1 MNIILGATGQIG
13 TMLVDNLLEQGQPV
27 KAVIRN
33 YSKAQELKNKGVEVF
48 ITDSF
53 EVEALK
59 KAFHGGS
66 SVFLLTPE
74 NRKCENFLNET
85 QMIINN
91 YRKAILSSGITK
103 IVGLSSVGA
112 QHKSETGN
120 LIASYMLEHAFSDLE
135 IEQIFI
141 RPTYYFSN
149 WLGYLELVK
158 EHGILPTFFPPG
170 MELPMIAPSD
180 VAKFLSKVMLCET
193 PQEKMYEI
201 TGPHS
206 YSSSDMAKI
215 FEDVLNREVILQQLL
230 PEEWESTLIQA
241 GFSIDGAKN
250 FMLMTKA
257 VIDGKTKYDTTNPI
271 PFSTDFK
278 KYLKSVI

>member
-33 YSKAQELKNKGVEVF
+33 YSKAQELKNKGVEVL

-158 EHGILPTFFPPG
+158 EHGILPTFFPLG

-215 FEDVLNREVILQQLL
+215 FEDVLNRKVILQQLL

-257 VIDGKTKYDTTNPI
+257 VIDGKTEYDTTNPI
-271 PFSTDFK
+271 RFSTDFK
-278 KYLKSVI
+278 KYLKNVI